1 MSEEYEVAERFL
13 EWLEQRVVV
22 SGRGDAESIM
32 AVLPS
37 GKFWLGRLAPEADI
51 IANDYGERGER
62 LEPCAVGFRIK
73 TDTTKALVR
82 VRFCAWVKKDKA
94 WHKTEYVDET
104 LEITFSK
111 KIGTTTFGGKQLT
124 DAIAKITAA
133 NGFSAEVRVETD
145 DINDEYESIVTL
157 VNTSLSAYDSNSST
171 DTRLY
176 ECQLEV
182 LNAELKPFLLETL
195 PDAFRYDRK
204 ILAYGINC
212 GVLEL
217 DNGIRTSD
225 TIGVSKARPNYWGP
239 KDIPEPDFTYK
250 TLSVDP
256 LSTARELV
264 TAYKQ
269 WGSKVWSKES
279 LKQRSTDESWT
290 PEMLQEA
297 ESAANGYKEEL
308 DRLEYGKQL
317 LENNEVLRKA
327 FRLMNKAMMK
337 SKHPSWRP
345 FQFGFLLANIR
356 CIAEPELESQIA
368 DIVWFATGGGKTETY
383 LGLLITAAL
392 HDRMT
397 GKTSG
402 ITAWSRF
409 PLRMLSLQQM
419 QRFADAFAAAE
430 LVRREEKI
438 GGEPFSIG
446 FFVGDDAT
454 PNSIRVKKTDAYV
467 KWDADDPDNM
477 EKLTVLEN
485 CPFCHNKSVKIQFES
500 ELWRLEHNCTEYQK
514 SCPWPEKILPF
525 YIVDDEIYRFLPT
538 IVIGTL
544 DKAASIGMQASMR
557 GMVGA
562 PYGLCS
568 SPGHGYTYAK
578 RSARPNG
585 CLVPDCKAKAEN
597 LPMAPE
603 RFAPSFRLQDELHL
617 LKDSLGAVDAHY
629 EALYDGLQ
637 NEISGRKPKI
647 LASSATLTGYQKQC
661 DVLYRREGRVFPCQG
676 PSADESFW
684 SKTQDKLMRRFVAVS
699 PRGVTI
705 EYTVDRLLTELQKA
719 VRDLLADPKTITS
732 QIGVDEKW
740 TEFLVNLYGTDVV
753 YGNTLRDL
761 DAVVRS
767 MSTQVQVEEGGNLNV
782 ESLTGRTEFSDVR
795 KILDQ
800 LEVPPKDFQDR
811 IHLISASSMM
821 SHGVDVDRLNV
832 MVMLGMPLTT
842 AEFIQATA
850 RVGRKWPGI
859 VFLIHKMARERDAG
873 VFRLFDKFVDQ
884 GDRFIEPIPIT
895 KRSRR
900 VLERTLAGLAMA
912 RILMIHEFSSPK
924 ALTLIRFFAP
934 YVREKHFSR
943 DQEIA
948 AIKSYLGIDD
958 TADKKMIEDIEL
970 WYDVFVRKILDPS
983 PETNFVNEAS
993 RTGKAMTSLRDVE
1006 EQVRIMLEYRT

>member
-13 EWLEQRVVV
+13 EWLEQRIVI
-22 SGRGDAESIM
+22 SGRGDADSLME
-32 AVLPS
+32 VLPS
-37 GKFWLGRLAPEADI
+37 GKFWLGRLAPEIDI
-51 IANDYGERGER
+51 ISSDYGERGER

-73 TDTTKALVR
+73 TNSAKALAR
-82 VRFCAWVKKDKA
+82 IRFCAWTKKEKV
-94 WHKTEYVDET
+94 WHKTDYVDESI
-104 LEITFSK
+104 EITFSQ
-111 KIGTTTFGGKQLT
+111 KIGSSSFGSMQIT
-124 DAIAKITAA
+124 DAIAKIIGMNLT
-133 NGFSAEVRVETD
+133 AEVRVETD
-145 DINDEYESIVTL
+145 DINGEYETIVTL
-157 VNTSLSAYDSNSST
+157 VNTSASTYDSNSST

-176 ECQLEV
+176 ECQLEILGAK
-182 LNAELKPFLLETL
+182 LNPFLLETL
-195 PDAFRYDRK
+195 PDAFRYDRN
-204 ILAYGINC
+204 ISAYGINC

-217 DNGIRTSD
+217 DNGIRTTD
-225 TIGVSKARPNYWGP
+225 TIGVSKARPDYWGP
-239 KDIPEPDFTYK
+239 KDIQEPDFTYK
-250 TLSVDP
+250 TLSKDP
-256 LSTARELV
+256 LSTAQKLV
-264 TAYKQ
+264 EAYKL
-269 WGSKVWSKES
+269 WGGKVWSKES
-279 LKQRSTDESWT
+279 LNQRSASEAWT
-290 PEMLQEA
+290 TEMLQEA
-297 ESAANGYKEEL
+297 ESAALAYEEEL
-308 DRLEYGKQL
+308 SRLEYGKQL
-317 LENNEVLRKA
+317 LEDDKVLRKA
-327 FRLMNKAMMK
+327 FMLMNKAMMK

-356 CIAEPELESQIA
+356 CIAEPEPESEIA

-397 GKTSG
+397 GKITG

-430 LVRREEKI
+430 LVRREENI
-438 GGEPFSIG
+438 EGEPFSIG

-454 PNSIRVKKTDAYV
+454 PNSIRVTKAGAYN
-467 KWDADDPDNM
+467 KWDADDPENM
-477 EKLTVLEN
+477 EKLTVLES
-485 CPFCHNKSVKIQFES
+485 CPFCHNKSVEIAFES
-500 ELWRLEHNCTEYQK
+500 ELWRLEHSCTGYQK
-514 SCPWPEKILPF
+514 DCPWPEKILPF

-538 IVIGTL
+538 IIIGTL

-568 SPGHGYTYAK
+568 RPGHGYTYAK
-578 RSARPNG
+578 RSTRPNG
-585 CLVPDCKAKAEN
+585 CLVPNCNAKVDE
-597 LPMAPE
+597 LPMGAE

-617 LKDSLGAVDAHY
+617 LKDSLGAVDSHY

-637 NEISGRKPKI
+637 LEISGRKPKI

-676 PSADESFW
+676 PSANETFW
-684 SKTQDKLMRRFVAVS
+684 SKPQKKLMRRFVAVS

-732 QIGVDEKW
+732 RIGVEEKW
-740 TEFLVNLYGTDVV
+740 ANFLINLYGTDVV

-767 MSTQVQVEEGGNLNV
+767 MSTQVQVEEGGNLVV
-782 ESLTGRTEFSDVR
+782 ESLTGRTEFSEVR
-795 KILDQ
+795 KILQQ
-800 LEVPPKDFQDR
+800 LEKPEESFQDR

-821 SHGVDVDRLNV
+821 SHGVDIDRLNV

-859 VFLIHKMARERDAG
+859 VFLIHKMGRERDAG

-900 VLERTLAGLAMA
+900 VLERTIAGLAMA
-912 RILMIHEFSSPK
+912 RILMIHEHSSPK
-924 ALTLIRFFAP
+924 ALTMIRFFAP
-934 YVREKHFSR
+934 YVRDKHFSR
-943 DQEIA
+943 DKEIA
-948 AIKSYLGIDD
+948 AIKSYLGLDD
-958 TADKKMIEDIEL
+958 AADKKMMDDIEL
-970 WYDVFVRKILDPS
+970 WYDVFFRKILDPT
-983 PETNFVNEAS
+983 PGTTFVNEAS

-1006 EQVRIMLEYRT
+1006 EQVRVMLEYRI